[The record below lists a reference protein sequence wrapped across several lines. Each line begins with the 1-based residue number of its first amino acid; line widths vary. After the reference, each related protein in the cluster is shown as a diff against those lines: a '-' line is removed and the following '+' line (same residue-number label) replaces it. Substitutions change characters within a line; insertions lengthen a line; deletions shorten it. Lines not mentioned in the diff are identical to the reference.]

1 MTEKQ
6 YGGSTGRETG
16 KPAKAKKQPVSEIKT
31 RKKISAQSNQPI
43 FSSKE
48 EKIIRAGKIAKQ
60 ISVYAKSIIKPKM
73 PLLEIAEK
81 IEAKIFE
88 LGGKPAFPVNLSI
101 DEIAAHYTPLH
112 NDTATADGLLKV
124 DFGVHINGY
133 IADTAFSLD
142 LENSEENKKLIT
154 ASESALKKAIETAK
168 ENISLPEIGKAI
180 QEAIESC
187 GFSPIINLSGHE
199 MQEYDLHAGITIPN
213 IEDSRKAF
221 LEKGLYAIE
230 PFATAGSGKVHDGKP
245 SGIYILIEEKNV
257 RSQSAREVLR
267 FIEEEYKTLPFCSR
281 WIVKK
286 FGAMGLFALKQLEDN
301 GNLHQFPQL
310 VENSNSKVSQAEHTI
325 FVKKDE
331 VIVTTD

>member
-101 DEIAAHYTPLH
+101 DEIAAHYTPGH
-112 NDTATADGLLKV
+112 DDKTAANGLLKV
-124 DFGVHINGY
+124 DFGV
-133 IADTAFSLD
+133 
-142 LENSEENKKLIT
+142 
-154 ASESALKKAIETAK
+154 
-168 ENISLPEIGKAI
+168 
-180 QEAIESC
+180 
-187 GFSPIINLSGHE
+187 
-199 MQEYDLHAGITIPN
+199 
-213 IEDSRKAF
+213 
-221 LEKGLYAIE
+221 
-230 PFATAGSGKVHDGKP
+230 
-245 SGIYILIEEKNV
+245 NV
-257 RSQSAREVLR
+257 
-267 FIEEEYKTLPFCSR
+267 
-281 WIVKK
+281 
-286 FGAMGLFALKQLEDN
+286 
-301 GNLHQFPQL
+301 
-310 VENSNSKVSQAEHTI
+310 
-325 FVKKDE
+325 
-331 VIVTTD
+331 